1 MHVGL
6 FIDGYY
12 PIIDGV
18 IKVVDAYA
26 SRLVKKCDVTVFTP
40 YTRNQA
46 VGYDDSFPYEV
57 VRCWSIMRKK
67 DDYPQG
73 YPIVDPKFR
82 NAIKNAGLDI
92 IHVHSAFPIGLC
104 AKASARRLGIP
115 LVGTI
120 HSDFRPDV
128 VHYLG
133 KIIGEPVI
141 KLMMSVYNSCDEC
154 WTVSDAVG
162 QMFIKDYGLKRP
174 YRIMPYSTDHYPVS
188 DETAAR
194 EEVNAAYGLE
204 DDDFVLTHVGRL
216 DLQKREDFIVRSLA
230 VLKQQLPDFKV
241 LFVGEGNKQDYVK
254 SLVEKL
260 GLADNV
266 VFCGKVADP
275 HKMMSIYARTDL
287 LLFPS
292 ESDTYGLVKIEAA
305 CQKTPTLFSEETM
318 AADGITDGVDGFV
331 SKNSEEDFAGYIL
344 RIHNDRKLLER
355 VGEGARRNLYRTWDN
370 LVDDVYENYLKIIE
384 NHNFVRR

>member
-73 YPIVDPKFR
+73 YPIVDPTFR

-133 KIIGEPVI
+133 KMIGEPVI

-305 CQKTPTLFSEETM
+305 CQKTPTLFSEGTM

>member
-46 VGYDDSFPYEV
+46 AGYDDSFPYEV

-230 VLKQQLPDFKV
+230 VLKKQLPAFKV

-292 ESDTYGLVKIEAA
+292 VSDTYGLVKIEAA
-305 CQKTPTLFSEETM
+305 CQKTPTLFSEGTM

>member
-1 MHVGL
+1 MHVGF

-46 VGYDDSFPYEV
+46 AGYDDSFPYEV

-133 KIIGEPVI
+133 KMIGEPVI

-230 VLKQQLPDFKV
+230 VLKKQLPAFKV

-305 CQKTPTLFSEETM
+305 CQKTPTLFSEGTM

-331 SKNSEEDFAGYIL
+331 SKNSEEAFAEYIL
-344 RIHNDRKLLER
+344 RIHNDRKFLDR